1 MSSLSKLYLRRKA
14 RLRTEKSELVYS
26 DQMGKSNTYH
36 EQANTQNYKVE
47 NGKTNLCNRGCITAL
62 VHVEPEDGRNG
73 VCEISIISKSGD
85 LTEAY
90 NSEYF
95 QIGRS
100 GMIISNER

>member
-1 MSSLSKLYLRRKA
+1 MK
-14 RLRTEKSELVYS
+14 
-26 DQMGKSNTYH
+26 TYH
-36 EQANTQNYKVE
+36 EQANAQNYKIE
-47 NGKTNLCNRGCITAL
+47 NGKTSLWNRGHITAL

-73 VCEISIISKSGD
+73 VCEISIISKSGK

-100 GMIISNER
+100 EMIISN